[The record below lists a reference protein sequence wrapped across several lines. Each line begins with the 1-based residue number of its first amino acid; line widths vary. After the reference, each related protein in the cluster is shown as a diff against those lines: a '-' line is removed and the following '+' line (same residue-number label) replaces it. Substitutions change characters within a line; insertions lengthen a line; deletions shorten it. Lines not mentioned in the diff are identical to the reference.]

1 MPHANRGPTATIKVV
16 YRPSQF
22 DQPVI
27 IALDLDRRFWDLSP
41 LPRDRELPWAGDAHH
56 LAAQQQAERR
66 QIANM
71 VAQKLVPKIADAI
84 VEHISAQD
92 TIHGYS
98 RQEWDQMRFVSRK
111 KP

>member
-1 MPHANRGPTATIKVV
+1 MPHANRGPTATIEVV

-41 LPRDRELPWAGDAHH
+41 LPRDRELLWAGASHQVTGEQC
-56 LAAQQQAERR
+56 AQRR
-66 QIANM
+66 RMANM
-71 VAQKLVPKIADAI
+71 VAHQLAPKIADAI
-84 VEHISAQD
+84 IEGVSKQD

-98 RQEWDQMRFVSRK
+98 RQEWDQMMFVSRE